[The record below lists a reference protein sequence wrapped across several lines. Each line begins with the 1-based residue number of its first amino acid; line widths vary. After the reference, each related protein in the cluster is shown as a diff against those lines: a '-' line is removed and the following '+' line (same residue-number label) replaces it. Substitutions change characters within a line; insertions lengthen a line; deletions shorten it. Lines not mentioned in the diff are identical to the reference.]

1 MRNKSLCKSFAIS
14 NNTVEF
20 FGDSRSKQFEKD
32 SALYKI
38 GLHLNS
44 FSYLIKSTWIGT
56 KKRHKEY
63 LISIGNNNIISTLPV
78 NWNTVLIRNF
88 HVLLPIILGY
98 SQI

>member
-44 FSYLIKSTWIGT
+44 FLFDQIYLNWY
-56 KKRHKEY
+56 KKKAQRVFNKY
-63 LISIGNNNIISTLPV
+63 
-78 NWNTVLIRNF
+78 RK
-88 HVLLPIILGY
+88 
-98 SQI
+98 

>member
-1 MRNKSLCKSFAIS
+1 MRNKRLCKSFAIS

-44 FSYLIKSTWIGT
+44 FLFDQIYLNRY